1 MARPEL
7 AKSDLVRPD
16 LVRQDLVRSEFVKS
30 DSGKSNSG
38 FDYNRYRKLLAEAN
52 DEPKR
57 LALINIL
64 IDEKARDSLALQSLR
79 ATLADFGLTKP
90 RES

>member
-7 AKSDLVRPD
+7 VRSDLVRA
-16 LVRQDLVRSEFVKS
+16 EFVKS
-30 DSGKSNSG
+30 DSVKTDSAKSDSVKSNSG
-38 FDYNRYRKLLAEAN
+38 FDYARYRKLLAEAT

-57 LALINIL
+57 LALIDTL
-64 IDEKARDSLALQSLR
+64 IAEKARDSLALQSLR
-79 ATLADFGLTKP
+79 MTLADMGLTKP

>member
-7 AKSDLVRPD
+7 VKSDF
-16 LVRQDLVRSEFVKS
+16 VRSDLVKS
-30 DSGKSNSG
+30 DSAKPDPGKSNSG
-38 FDYNRYRKLLAEAN
+38 FDYDRYRKLLAEAT

-57 LALINIL
+57 LAFINIL
-64 IDEKARDSLALQSLR
+64 IEERAKDSLALQSLR
-79 ATLADFGLTKP
+79 ATLAGMGLTKP

>member
-7 AKSDLVRPD
+7 VRSDLVRA
-16 LVRQDLVRSEFVKS
+16 EFVKS
-30 DSGKSNSG
+30 DSAESKSAKANSG
-38 FDYNRYRKLLAEAN
+38 FDYARYRKLLAEAT

-57 LALINIL
+57 LALIDTL
-64 IDEKARDSLALQSLR
+64 IAEKARDSLALQSLR
-79 ATLADFGLTKP
+79 MTLADMGLTKP

>member
-7 AKSDLVRPD
+7 VKSDF
-16 LVRQDLVRSEFVKS
+16 VRSDLVKS
-30 DSGKSNSG
+30 DSAKSDPGKSNSG
-38 FDYNRYRKLLAEAN
+38 FDYDRYRRLLAEAT

-57 LALINIL
+57 LAFINIL
-64 IDEKARDSLALQSLR
+64 IEERAKDSLALQSLR
-79 ATLADFGLTKP
+79 TTLAGMGLTKP